1 MRWLDSIT
9 NLDMSLSQLWE
20 TVKDREAWRAEVHG
34 LQKVRHDLV
43 TELQKQVFSE
53 ISKDFKTLG

>member
-43 TELQKQVFSE
+43 TELQKQVFSK